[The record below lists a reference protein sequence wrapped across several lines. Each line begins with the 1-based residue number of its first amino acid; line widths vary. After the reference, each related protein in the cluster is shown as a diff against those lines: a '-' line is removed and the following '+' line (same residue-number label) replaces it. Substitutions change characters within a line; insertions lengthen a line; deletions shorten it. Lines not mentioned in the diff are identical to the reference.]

1 MEINLKEERNMQGI
15 ANLLVPMSQSP
26 SSSTAADE
34 SSSLSQTSAADGTS
48 QATQSSI
55 QSQTSLSISSEARLM
70 NFMSGGTRFNV
81 SEANINVTMTST
93 TDLNKLDDSVD
104 TEIMKLEFLLKS
116 ITKDP
121 DDYKRL
127 KNIMTKQIKMARELM
142 SSSGQLSVA
151 GQLSAAGRN
160 AGGAAG
166 VVSQKVTYQI
176 SMNFSRVE
184 AQVEVQD
191 VQINMADP
199 LVLDM
204 NGEGIQL
211 TPAGRGAS
219 FDINGDGKK
228 ESTAWVK
235 GDSAFLVMDRNNNGL
250 IDDGSELFG
259 DQHGASNGFQELA
272 RFDTCRDNIIDRKDS
287 AWNALKVYQD
297 LNSNGAIDYGEVTS
311 LEKAGVASIN
321 LDFTTTDSQQS
332 GNRLIM
338 KGSFTTTDGTKRNIM
353 DALLGYRS

>member
-1 MEINLKEERNMQGI
+1 
-15 ANLLVPMSQSP
+15 MSQSP

-34 SSSLSQTSAADGTS
+34 TSSLSQTNAADGSS

-81 SEANINVTMTST
+81 SEANINVTMTAT
-93 TDLNKLDDSVD
+93 TDLSKLDDSVD

-127 KNIMTKQIKMARELM
+127 KNIMTKQIKLARELM
-142 SSSGQLSVA
+142 SSSGQINKA
-151 GQLSAAGRN
+151 GLSAAGMN

-184 AQVEVQD
+184 AQVEIQD

-204 NGEGIQL
+204 SGEGIQL

-235 GDSAFLVMDRNNNGL
+235 DGSAFLVMDRNNNGL
-250 IDDGSELFG
+250 IDDGNELFG

-287 AWNALKVYQD
+287 VFNALKVYQD
-297 LNSNGAIDYGEVTS
+297 LNSNGAIDYGEVRS

>member
-1 MEINLKEERNMQGI
+1 MQGI

-34 SSSLSQTSAADGTS
+34 TSSLSQTSAADETS

-81 SEANINVTMTST
+81 SEANINVTMTAT
-93 TDLNKLDDSVD
+93 TDLSKLDDSVD
-104 TEIMKLEFLLKS
+104 TEIMKLELLLKS
-116 ITKDP
+116 VSKDP
-121 DDYKRL
+121 EDYKRL
-127 KNIMTKQIKMARELM
+127 KSIMTKQIKMARELM
-142 SSSGQLSVA
+142 SSS

-176 SMNFSRVE
+176 SMSFSRVE
-184 AQVEVQD
+184 AQVEIQD

-235 GDSAFLVMDRNNNGL
+235 GGSAFLVMDRNNNGL
-250 IDDGSELFG
+250 IDDGNELFG

-272 RFDTCRDNIIDRKDS
+272 RFDTCRDNIIDRKDTVFK
-287 AWNALKVYQD
+287 ALKVYQD

-338 KGSFTTTDGTKRNIM
+338 KGSFTTTDGTERNIM

>member
-1 MEINLKEERNMQGI
+1 MQGI
-15 ANLLVPMSQSP
+15 ANLLVPMSQSL

-34 SSSLSQTSAADGTS
+34 TSSLSQTSTAADGTS

-81 SEANINVTMTST
+81 SEANINVTMTAT

-104 TEIMKLEFLLKS
+104 TEIMKLELLLKS
-116 ITKDP
+116 IAKDP

-127 KNIMTKQIKMARELM
+127 KSIMTKQIRMARELM
-142 SSSGQLSVA
+142 SSSGQSNTA
-151 GQLSAAGRN
+151 GLPAAGRN
-160 AGGAAG
+160 AAGAAG
-166 VVSQKVTYQI
+166 VESQRVTYQI

-184 AQVEVQD
+184 SQVEIQD

-199 LVLDM
+199 LILDM

-235 GDSAFLVMDRNNNGL
+235 GGSAFLVMDRNNNGL
-250 IDDGSELFG
+250 IDDGTELFG

-287 AWNALKVYQD
+287 VFNALKVYQD

-321 LDFTTTDSQQS
+321 LDFTRTDSQQS